1 MRRAPK
7 RPFSSFK
14 PRDPR
19 VRIRQSTVEDDWLA
33 FEEQF
38 GPADWMSDE
47 DFLRAFKII
56 ASRCSIRG
64 EPMRVPPEAVF
75 RIYEK
80 DLDRCGRNRERS
92 LADRAAIAQTRR
104 LLKRERRQKPKNRPR
119 KSWWLKRQACMAV
132 GELWRRM
139 HELVDKEGM
148 SRGKAIQ
155 KAAKEIAP
163 GVPIGRARSVNPR
176 LSLVGSIIRAAGASC
191 CDVRGFANGVA
202 P

>member
-7 RPFSSFK
+7 RPFSTFK

-19 VRIRQSTVEDDWLA
+19 VRIRQGTVEGDWLA
-33 FEEQF
+33 FQDQW
-38 GPADWMSDE
+38 GPPDWMDE
-47 DFLRAFKII
+47 DEFERTVKTI

-64 EPMRVPPEAVF
+64 EPFLVPPEAVF
-75 RIYEK
+75 RISEK
-80 DLDRCGRNRERS
+80 VLDRCGRNRERS

-163 GVPIGRARSVNPR
+163 GVPIGRARSVKP
-176 LSLVGSIIRAAGASC
+176 SDSHWLVL
-191 CDVRGFANGVA
+191 
-202 P
+202 